1 MEDLPVG
8 NIGPAV
14 RRAREARGLT
24 QQTLATNA
32 GIALRTL
39 IRIEQ
44 GEDMRIGTLITLAN
58 ELGITLADLVATDA
72 A

>member
-1 MEDLPVG
+1 MEDLPQG

-24 QQTLATNA
+24 QQTLATSA

-44 GEDMRIGTLITLAN
+44 GEDMRIGTLTAIADV
-58 ELGITLADLVATDA
+58 LGVSLSDLVSSSA